1 MKGDEMLKETGNI
14 NKSLFTLGKVI
25 SALGDAS
32 KTKEGKGPG
41 FVPYR
46 DSKLTKLLMDSLGG
60 ASKALMFAC
69 CSPASSYLEETL
81 NTLQYAARARN
92 IQNKPAVQVDPHE
105 ELVRDLRKEM
115 RGLREQNALLQDALN
130 KASRVRS

>member
-1 MKGDEMLKETGNI
+1 M
-14 NKSLFTLGKVI
+14 I

-32 KTKEGKGPG
+32 KSKTVTPN

-81 NTLQYAARARN
+81 QTLSYAARARN
-92 IQNKPAVQVDPHE
+92 ITNKPAVQVDPHE

-115 RGLREQNALLQDALN
+115 KGLKEQNAALHDALQRC
-130 KASRVRS
+130 KRCTPSARAVPPVPTVYT

>member
-1 MKGDEMLKETGNI
+1 MVFSCGAVAGNI

-32 KTKEGKGPG
+32 NTSGPHY
-41 FVPYR
+41 VPYR

-60 ASKALMFAC
+60 SSKALMFAC
-69 CSPASSYLEETL
+69 CSPAESYLEETL

-92 IQNKPAVQVDPHE
+92 ITNKPAMQVKHRS
-105 ELVRDLRKEM
+105 V
-115 RGLREQNALLQDALN
+115 LN
-130 KASRVRS
+130 HA